1 MGQSETLSHL
11 APFVDISRQNYR
23 KEVTDE
29 FNSLLDAGEINEMP
43 SDEVIN
49 NIAEKRLKKE
59 IRAGVQT
66 IQYQISTLMTTN
78 GR

>member
-1 MGQSETLSHL
+1 
-11 APFVDISRQNYR
+11 
-23 KEVTDE
+23 
-29 FNSLLDAGEINEMP
+29 MP

-49 NIAEKRLKKE
+49 NIAEKRLRKE